1 MTSINS
7 DFMSQLALR
16 SLGKSSQM
24 MTQAMERLSTGKRI
38 NSAADDAAGLG
49 IATKLKAQVSSLNA
63 ASRNTSDALALIGT
77 IDGALEESQEI
88 LLRMRELAVQ
98 SASDSNT
105 GTDRTFIQDEINQL
119 SAELNR
125 ISSATEFNSVKLLD
139 GTYNDKAIQI
149 GTGPN
154 QTFKLGINATD
165 AATLGAYEMQTT
177 TEANAVDT
185 NAAQG
190 AAANH
195 DAAKTALDGLYNVGA
210 DYVVKGSFGTKT
222 ANVDA
227 GADARD
233 VAKAFNL
240 ISGTTGVQASVVTR
254 AKFSGINAADTYSF
268 TLQGKSTNKSTVN
281 ATISSTSNLT
291 ELKDAIN
298 SVSGSTG
305 ITAALTEDL
314 SGINLVQNEGYDIII
329 GDMTAATT
337 HTAKEIGTAA
347 SDYAAEGASSA
358 ITLATHGFVEGDTVR
373 YDVVTAGANKN
384 LKGLVDG
391 MIYQVG
397 TVADANTFTLK
408 NIDGTT
414 HTYGKGGSE
423 NGDDANTFT
432 KVNIID
438 VKTVSKSNSTG
449 LLVDG
454 SITRLGGSASHD
466 SMAIAG
472 QVSLSSHKAF
482 TVTPGNAANHFNS
495 STTTTTAALKQIG
508 DVDVSSQLGA
518 TNALSVIDGAIAMTS
533 EVRSEIGAANN
544 RLEATADN
552 LSNVSVNIQRSLT
565 SVEDANFASETSA
578 LTKAQI
584 LQQAATSMLAQ
595 ANQAK
600 QSMLVLLQG

>member
-16 SLGKSSQM
+16 SLGKSSNM

-38 NSAADDAAGLG
+38 NSASDDAAGLG

-119 SAELNR
+119 TAELNR

-177 TEANAVDT
+177 TEANDHDDSAGMGAVAD
-185 NAAQG
+185 AA
-190 AAANH
+190 
-195 DAAKTALDGLYNVGA
+195 AAKTALNTLFNDAA

-240 ISGTTGVQASVVTR
+240 ISGTTGVHASVVTR
-254 AKFSGINAADTYSF
+254 AKISSVTTAGTFSF
-268 TLQGKSTNKSTVN
+268 TLQGKSTNASTVN

-314 SGINLVQNEGYDIII
+314 SGINMVQNEGYDIVI
-329 GDMTAATT
+329 GDLSITGGAT
-337 HTAKEIGTAA
+337 HSAKAVKTDGITGGT
-347 SDYAAEGASSA
+347 SPT
-358 ITLATHGFVEGDTVR
+358 ITENGHGFVDGDLVKYTGTT
-373 YDVVTAGANKN
+373 TAMT
-384 LKGLVDG
+384 GLVDG
-391 MIYQVG
+391 LIYK
-397 TVADANTFTLK
+397 VASASANTFKLQDIQG
-408 NIDGTT
+408 NDF
-414 HTYGKGGSE
+414 TYGGAGHAT
-423 NGDDANTFT
+423 DNTFT
-432 KVNIID
+432 KVD
-438 VKTVSKSNSTG
+438 VMNVRTVSKNNTTG
-449 LLVDG
+449 ALEDG
-454 SITRLGGSASHD
+454 KITTLGSATAND

-482 TVTPGNAANHFNS
+482 TVTPGNAANHFS
-495 STTTTTAALKQIG
+495 AATTAETASLKQIG

-552 LSNVSVNIQRSLT
+552 LSNISVNIQRSLS

>member
-16 SLGKSSQM
+16 SLGKSSNM

-98 SASDSNT
+98 SSSDSNT

-119 SAELNR
+119 TAELNR

-177 TEANAVDT
+177 TEAND
-185 NAAQG
+185 
-190 AAANH
+190 H
-195 DAAKTALDGLYNVGA
+195 DDHLALGSVASHSAAKTALDALYAVGA
-210 DYVVKGSFGTKT
+210 DYEVKGSFGTKT

-240 ISGTTGVQASVVTR
+240 ISGTTGVSASVVTR
-254 AKFSGINAADTYSF
+254 AKISSVTSGGTFSF
-268 TLQGKSTNKSTVN
+268 TLQGKSDTASTVN
-281 ATISSTSNLT
+281 ATISTTSNLT

-314 SGINLVQNEGYDIII
+314 SGINMVQNEGYDIII
-329 GDMTAATT
+329 GDLSITG
-337 HTAKEIGTAA
+337 GTSHSAVA
-347 SDYAAEGASSA
+347 VKTDGITGASSP
-358 ITLATHGFVEGDTVR
+358 TLTQAGHGFQTGDLVKYAGTT
-373 YDVVTAGANKN
+373 TALDGVA
-384 LKGLVDG
+384 DG
-391 MIYQVG
+391 MIFK
-397 TVADANTFTLK
+397 VADAATNTFKLHDI
-408 NIDGTT
+408 NGNAF
-414 HTYGKGGSE
+414 TYGG
-423 NGDDANTFT
+423 NGHATANTFT
-432 KVNIID
+432 KVN
-438 VKTVSKSNSTG
+438 VMSVSTVSKNNTTG
-449 LLVDG
+449 KLEDG
-454 SITRLGGSASHD
+454 NITVLGSASAND
-466 SMAIAG
+466 SMAIVG

-482 TVTPGNAANHFNS
+482 TVTPQDNANHFNAA
-495 STTTTTAALKQIG
+495 TTTETASLLQIG

-552 LSNVSVNIQRSLT
+552 LSNISVNIQRSLS

-600 QSMLVLLQG
+600 QSMLVLLQR

>member
-16 SLGKSSQM
+16 SLGKSSNM

-38 NSAADDAAGLG
+38 NSASDDAAGLG

-119 SAELNR
+119 TAELNR

-139 GTYNDKAIQI
+139 GTYNDKSIQI

-165 AATLGAYEMQTT
+165 AATLGAYELQST
-177 TEANAVDT
+177 TEALAADSGTTMGAVGT
-185 NAAQG
+185 HAS
-190 AAANH
+190 
-195 DAAKTALDGLYNVGA
+195 AKSGLNDLFNVAA

-222 ANVDA
+222 ANVEA

-240 ISGTTGVQASVVTR
+240 ISGTTGVQANAVTR
-254 AKFSGINAADTYSF
+254 AKISAITGADTYSF
-268 TLQGKSTNKSTVN
+268 TLQGKSTTASTVN
-281 ATISSTSNLT
+281 ATIASISNLT

-298 SVSGSTG
+298 AVSGSTG

-314 SGINLVQNEGYDIII
+314 AGINLVQNEGYDIII
-329 GDMTAATT
+329 GDVTAATT
-337 HTAKEIGTAA
+337 HSAVTFDT
-347 SDYAAEGASSA
+347 SSPPASSA
-358 ITLATHGFVEGDTVR
+358 GATLTSGSAHGFSVG
-373 YDVVTAGANKN
+373 DVVKYA
-384 LKGLVDG
+384 KG
-391 MIYQVG
+391 G
-397 TVADANTFTLK
+397 TVVTGLTDGAFYRVSSVASTTTMTLTTT
-408 NIDGTT
+408 DGEDV
-414 HTYGKGGSE
+414 TYGGGGGHA
-423 NGDDANTFT
+423 GDTFT
-432 KVNIID
+432 KVNTID
-438 VKTVSKSNSTG
+438 VKTVSKSNTTG

-454 SITRLGGSASHD
+454 GITTLGTATTDD

-482 TVTPGNAANHFNS
+482 TVTPGNAANHFNA
-495 STTTTTAALKQIG
+495 TTNTVTASLKQIG

-552 LSNVSVNIQRSLT
+552 LTNISVNIQRSLS

>member
-119 SAELNR
+119 TAELNR
-125 ISSATEFNSVKLLD
+125 ISSATEFNNVKLLD

-165 AATLGAYEMQTT
+165 AATLGAYEMQTV
-177 TEANAVDT
+177 TEANDHDDHLALGAVAD
-185 NAAQG
+185 
-190 AAANH
+190 AAA
-195 DAAKTALDGLYNVGA
+195 ATTALNALFAAGA
-210 DYVVKGSFGTKT
+210 DYDVKGSFGTKT

-240 ISGTTGVQASVVTR
+240 ISGTTGVSATVVTR
-254 AKFSGINAADTYSF
+254 AKIASVTTAGTFSF
-268 TLQGKSTNKSTVN
+268 TLQGKSTNASTVN
-281 ATISSTSNLT
+281 ATITSTSNLT

-314 SGINLVQNEGYDIII
+314 SGINMVQNEGYDIVI
-329 GDMTAATT
+329 GDLSITG
-337 HTAKEIGTAA
+337 GTAHSA
-347 SDYAAEGASSA
+347 VNVKTDISSGVSPEFTQNGHGFQTGDLVKYTGTTTA
-358 ITLATHGFVEGDTVR
+358 VDNLATGMVFKVVE
-373 YDVVTAGANKN
+373 
-384 LKGLVDG
+384 
-391 MIYQVG
+391 
-397 TVADANTFTLK
+397 ADANTFHLHDINGNTF
-408 NIDGTT
+408 
-414 HTYGKGGSE
+414 TYGG
-423 NGDDANTFT
+423 NGHATANTFE
-432 KVNIID
+432 KVN
-438 VKTVSKSNSTG
+438 VMSVNTVSKNNSTG
-449 LLVDG
+449 KLEDG
-454 SITRLGGSASHD
+454 KITVLGFAAAND

-482 TVTPGNAANHFNS
+482 TVTPKDGANHFNA
-495 STTTTTAALKQIG
+495 STTAETASLKQIG

-544 RLEATADN
+544 
-552 LSNVSVNIQRSLT
+552 
-565 SVEDANFASETSA
+565 
-578 LTKAQI
+578 
-584 LQQAATSMLAQ
+584 
-595 ANQAK
+595 
-600 QSMLVLLQG
+600 

>member
-16 SLGKSSQM
+16 SLGKSSNM

-38 NSAADDAAGLG
+38 NSASDDAAGLG

-119 SAELNR
+119 TAELNR

-165 AATLGAYEMQTT
+165 AATLGAYEMQTV
-177 TEANAVDT
+177 TEANDHDD
-185 NAAQG
+185 
-190 AAANH
+190 AAAMGAVA
-195 DAAKTALDGLYNVGA
+195 DAAAAKTALNALYNVGA
-210 DYVVKGSFGTKT
+210 DYVVKGSFGSKT

-240 ISGTTGVQASVVTR
+240 ISGTTGVHASVVTR
-254 AKFSGINAADTYSF
+254 AKISSVTTADTYSF
-268 TLQGKSTNKSTVN
+268 TLQGKSTNASTVN

-314 SGINLVQNEGYDIII
+314 SGINLVQNEGYDIVI
-329 GDMTAATT
+329 GDLSITGGAT
-337 HTAKEIGTAA
+337 H
-347 SDYAAEGASSA
+347 SA
-358 ITLATHGFVEGDTVR
+358 VAYKTDGVTSGDSPNLTQANHGFVDGDLVKYTGTT
-373 YDVVTAGANKN
+373 TAMT
-384 LKGLVDG
+384 GLDG
-391 MIYQVG
+391 MIYKVAGATTNTIKLHDIQG
-397 TVADANTFTLK
+397 NTV
-408 NIDGTT
+408 
-414 HTYGKGGSE
+414 TYGGAGHAT
-423 NGDDANTFT
+423 DNTFT
-432 KVNIID
+432 KVD
-438 VKTVSKSNSTG
+438 VMNVRTVSKNNSTG
-449 LLVDG
+449 LLEDG
-454 SITRLGGSASHD
+454 KITTLGSAAAND

-482 TVTPGNAANHFNS
+482 TVTPGNAANHFS
-495 STTTTTAALKQIG
+495 AGVTAETASLKQIG

-552 LSNVSVNIQRSLT
+552 LTNISVNIQRSLS